1 MNRSDRPMAT
11 HTHLWWPSGARRGL
25 ALLAATVCL
34 LQCTAC
40 NRITVV
46 IPTAEHLPSAGA
58 AVEDRPTTPALQP
71 AHDATAAPPPGV
83 PPQQLPPRPLAYLTT
98 ATPLPRPTATPSPTI
113 APPPPA
119 IPLAEAPPSELAIPA
134 IGLRATVVPMGW
146 REEADGSVLWE
157 DPGTAVGWLE
167 RSALPG
173 EGTNVVLAGHHNIR
187 GEVFR
192 YLVDVAP
199 GDEVYLAAGE
209 TTYRYLVRERF
220 IVPEK
225 HVSEEQRAQNALWIA
240 PTIDE
245 RLTLV
250 TCWPYRDNS
259 HRLIVIAAP
268 APLEE
273 AS

>member
-1 MNRSDRPMAT
+1 
-11 HTHLWWPSGARRGL
+11 
-25 ALLAATVCL
+25 
-34 LQCTAC
+34 
-40 NRITVV
+40 
-46 IPTAEHLPSAGA
+46 
-58 AVEDRPTTPALQP
+58 
-71 AHDATAAPPPGV
+71 
-83 PPQQLPPRPLAYLTT
+83 
-98 ATPLPRPTATPSPTI
+98 
-113 APPPPA
+113 
-119 IPLAEAPPSELAIPA
+119 
-134 IGLRATVVPMGW
+134 MGW

-268 APLEE
+268 PLWRRPPRGGLERKAPSKDLLQKTYLPPL
-273 AS
+273 AAFTLNILFCLFHIPAFTFFFTATSRQLY